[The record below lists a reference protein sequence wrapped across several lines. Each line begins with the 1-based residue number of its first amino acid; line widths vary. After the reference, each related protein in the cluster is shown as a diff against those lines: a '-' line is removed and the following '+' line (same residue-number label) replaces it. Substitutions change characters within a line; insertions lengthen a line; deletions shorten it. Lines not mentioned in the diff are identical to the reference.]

1 MEIAGVS
8 WREFKLSD
16 SFINAYH
23 GKQPN
28 WGPLGY
34 VTFLRTYSRYLDE
47 SGETKEEFW
56 QTLQRVVEGTFNL
69 QKYHCHT
76 FNIPWNQSKAMA
88 RAERMYDKMW
98 RFQFLPS
105 GRGLWL
111 MGTDFMRKHGSAGLN
126 SCAFTTTENI
136 HKFPVDPFTWAMEI
150 SMLGVG
156 VGFDTR
162 GAARLRVQEPSGIK
176 DVVIEDSREGWVA
189 SLEVLLEAFFM
200 GKALPKFDYS
210 QIRPRGQLLKHF
222 GGRSSGPDPLIN
234 MHQGLIE
241 VLSPRIG
248 EKLTSVDIV
257 DIFTNIGK
265 CVVSGNIRRSAMI
278 ALGDVED
285 EEFKNLKLDQAK
297 MMSNRWAS
305 NNSVFGYHGMDYRDI
320 VERCSVNGEPG
331 IVWLDNVRGYGR
343 LADGYTGIDNR
354 AVGVNPCFAGGTLIA
369 VADGRGAVPIRQLV
383 EEGRDVPVYSV
394 GETGKVE
401 IQWARNPRMT
411 REKAPLIEI
420 VLDDDTVVRVTP
432 DHKMRLLDGTRCYAK
447 DLKPGDSLPR
457 LTKRL
462 EAISPGK
469 RYLRLYCD
477 TLDSTHEKLFEHRVI
492 AKFFDPEG
500 WSQCYDAGKE
510 SGWVSGGLVVH
521 HKDYDHVNNAP
532 DNLEIMTFE
541 THRALHARLG
551 EQQGEKNGMWGK
563 QHSEQT
569 REKIGERT
577 RQRNMDPHYRRKMVQ
592 ALMANTEAR
601 RIASD
606 RLRGFR
612 QVEYDKWRK
621 GVEDEARAC
630 GLEVVEQNRSLYVRK
645 NCEVCGK
652 EFLTL
657 WNHRGQSY
665 CTLACMN
672 QSKEVQVV
680 RHEHQRVAFEDK
692 QRNTLHQQ
700 VSIFLAL
707 RQELA
712 RDPLQK
718 EWVEQCKVAGVAYRF
733 RTAGT
738 TKNPYAMVGYR
749 HLKQIAGTYN
759 HRVKEIRYV
768 INEEPVYNLTVE
780 HNHTVG
786 VVTTFNPVTKECSGI
801 FTFQCGEQTMEPDE
815 LCNLIETFP
824 VNHSSLSE
832 YKETLEDALL
842 YGKSV
847 TLLNTKW
854 PRTNGVMSRNRRL
867 GISQTGITEFF
878 GKVGLPEAR
887 VWCEEGYQHLREED
901 FSVSQFLCIRES
913 IKLTSVKPSG
923 SISLLPGV
931 SPGIHY
937 PHSEYYIRRM
947 RLASD
952 STLLPM
958 LRDAGYPM
966 EPDVKEPGM
975 TTVVEF
981 PIRSYPFVRGKESV
995 PVWQQLENAAFYQH
1009 YWSDNNVS
1017 ITVTFNEDEKEDL
1030 IQALP
1035 YYERR
1040 LKVVS
1045 MLMNRSGAYQQ
1056 APYEEISAEEY
1067 ERRVQAVREIDYG
1080 RGGSDQAV
1088 GEMYCTNDTCSLHSE
1103 Q

>member
-354 AVGVNPCFAGGTLIA
+354 VMGVNPC
-369 VADGRGAVPIRQLV
+369 
-383 EEGRDVPVYSV
+383 
-394 GETGKVE
+394 
-401 IQWARNPRMT
+401 
-411 REKAPLIEI
+411 
-420 VLDDDTVVRVTP
+420 
-432 DHKMRLLDGTRCYAK
+432 
-447 DLKPGDSLPR
+447 
-457 LTKRL
+457 
-462 EAISPGK
+462 
-469 RYLRLYCD
+469 
-477 TLDSTHEKLFEHRVI
+477 
-492 AKFFDPEG
+492 
-500 WSQCYDAGKE
+500 
-510 SGWVSGGLVVH
+510 
-521 HKDYDHVNNAP
+521 
-532 DNLEIMTFE
+532 
-541 THRALHARLG
+541 G
-551 EQQGEKNGMWGK
+551 EQ
-563 QHSEQT
+563 
-569 REKIGERT
+569 
-577 RQRNMDPHYRRKMVQ
+577 P
-592 ALMANTEAR
+592 
-601 RIASD
+601 
-606 RLRGFR
+606 
-612 QVEYDKWRK
+612 
-621 GVEDEARAC
+621 
-630 GLEVVEQNRSLYVRK
+630 
-645 NCEVCGK
+645 
-652 EFLTL
+652 
-657 WNHRGQSY
+657 
-665 CTLACMN
+665 
-672 QSKEVQVV
+672 
-680 RHEHQRVAFEDK
+680 
-692 QRNTLHQQ
+692 
-700 VSIFLAL
+700 
-707 RQELA
+707 
-712 RDPLQK
+712 
-718 EWVEQCKVAGVAYRF
+718 
-733 RTAGT
+733 
-738 TKNPYAMVGYR
+738 
-749 HLKQIAGTYN
+749 
-759 HRVKEIRYV
+759 
-768 INEEPVYNLTVE
+768 
-780 HNHTVG
+780 
-786 VVTTFNPVTKECSGI
+786 
-801 FTFQCGEQTMEPDE
+801 MEPDE